1 MGVSISLSEVEKYY
15 IAVQHNDWLSPP
27 TNLVIPPDFFKNVT
41 VPIAM
46 HHAFFD
52 IQVTDR
58 LGCPLPKDYT
68 YCTLI
73 MDHYIDEN
81 RWPSFE
87 LEVVAKDR
95 LGVAKEADLKHAMK
109 DQWDN
114 TPDFVMAK
122 YAEQDADLHRR
133 LYNQMIPEFA
143 QYKPLWE
150 SVDRDVLYILLE
162 ASAKGMLINRD
173 LTKELLDRC
182 LVRMDQIKRELGF
195 DPTKENELH
204 PKLFGSPPDGLGLKP
219 ASYTPKTS
227 KPQVNTK
234 FLERCNHPIAGL
246 LLEYRGLAKE
256 SSSYFRPY
264 LRLSSRDS
272 RLHPTYKM
280 HGTVTGRLSG
290 ENPNPQQIPRE
301 GQSKVKQI
309 FLPEDGKQLWELDY
323 DGLEYRV
330 GAIYCGNQ
338 RMLDAFKGGHDFHQ
352 AVADDLGITRHA
364 GKTLNFS
371 IVNGGGPGL
380 IAGMLGISE
389 KNATIIH
396 DAYFDNYPEMRRAM
410 NEAQDVAEAMG
421 EIRYWS
427 GRRRHFKHESEYRKA
442 WNSILQGGGFEIVKQ
457 GMVNARKAGADIRN
471 QVHDSVWVN
480 VDNRNEAEEL
490 AHEMS
495 DWTEEAFGLP
505 FTVSI
510 KRLN

>member
-1 MGVSISLSEVEKYY
+1 MGVSISFAPGDTHY

-27 TNLVIPPDFFKNVT
+27 CNLIIPPDFFAGLS
-41 VPIAM
+41 VPVGM
-46 HHAFFD
+46 HNAFFD
-52 IQVTDR
+52 IQVLDR
-58 LGCPLPKDYT
+58 LGCPLPKDFT

-73 MDHYIDEN
+73 MDHMINEN
-81 RWPSFE
+81 RWPSYE

-95 LGVAKEADLKHAMK
+95 LGVAKEADLKQAMK
-109 DQWDN
+109 KEWDN

-122 YAEQDADLHRR
+122 YAEQDAELHRR
-133 LYNQMIPEFA
+133 LLVQMEPEFA
-143 QYKPLWE
+143 QYKELWE
-150 SVDRDVLYILLE
+150 TVDRDVLYILLE

-173 LTKELLDRC
+173 LTAQLLEQC
-182 LVRMDQIKRELGF
+182 EVRMAEIVRELGF
-195 DPTKENELH
+195 DPTKEAQLH
-204 PKLFGSPPDGLGLKP
+204 SKLFDDPPVGLGLKP
-219 ASYTPKTS
+219 ASYTPKTG
-227 KPQVNTK
+227 KPQVNTR
-234 FLERCNHPIAGL
+234 FLERCNHPVAGL

-256 SSSYFRPY
+256 ASSYFRPY

-301 GQSKVKQI
+301 GTGVKKI
-309 FLPEDGKQLWELDY
+309 FLPEPGKQLWELDY

-330 GAIYCGNQ
+330 GAVYCGNQ
-338 RMLDAFKGGHDFHQ
+338 RMLEAFRGGHDFHQ
-352 AVADDLGITRHA
+352 AVADDLGINRHA

-371 IVNGGGPGL
+371 IVNGGGVGL
-380 IAGMLGISE
+380 IAAMLGISE
-389 KNATIIH
+389 KKATIIH
-396 DAYFDNYPEMRRAM
+396 DAYFSTYPEMRRAM
-410 NEAQDVAEAMG
+410 NEAQDVAEAFG

-457 GMVNARKAGADIRN
+457 GMVNAWKAGADIRN
-471 QVHDSVWVN
+471 QVHDSIWVN
-480 VDNRNEAEEL
+480 VDNRAEAEEL

-505 FTVSI
+505 FTVSL